1 MTHHSSGAE
10 RAARTASPESGRH
23 RRARL
28 RGLKTASVL
37 LAPVLIVAA
46 CSSGSGSSSGDTG
59 AAGQTSAAACAPTG
73 GKVSLQFWTWVPG
86 MDQVVAKWNA
96 ANPDIQVTVKN
107 TPAGNAGTYQN
118 MFNSLKAGTAP
129 DLGQVEY
136 DTLSSFRLQ
145 NGLKDIS
152 GCPGVADA
160 KSKFVDWSWAQAQI
174 GGPGVYALPQDTG
187 PMALFYRKDIVDAN
201 GISVPKTWDE
211 YAAAAAKLKAKGIYI
226 THFPQQDANW
236 FDGLLWQA
244 GAKIFD
250 TSGGQVKVSLT
261 DPKAKQVADYWQK
274 LIDGKL
280 VATNL
285 QGFSPDLYK
294 AWNDGKVASWI
305 SAAWGYSTIRDNAKA
320 TAGKWAVAPMP
331 QWTAGEKAA
340 GNWGGSTT
348 AVLAS
353 SKHPAEAAK
362 FALWLNSDQA
372 ALALANEKGGLYPAN
387 TAGLELPALSQG
399 VPFYGNQKIFDTFK
413 EASANVD
420 TNFTWGPIMTDT
432 NRFLSDGFTKALN
445 GQGTLNE
452 ALQSA
457 QTQTVSALKA
467 QGVPVAP

>member
-1 MTHHSSGAE
+1 MIHPRRGPSPAQQVTPSTPRG
-10 RAARTASPESGRH
+10 RRRVVRLAA
-23 RRARL
+23 
-28 RGLKTASVL
+28 L
-37 LAPVLIVAA
+37 LVAPAMLAAA
-46 CSSGSGSSSGDTG
+46 CSSSSGSDSGSTG
-59 AAGQTSAAACAPTG
+59 AGAGGQTSAAACAPTG

-86 MDQVVAKWNA
+86 MDAVVAKWNA
-96 ANPDIQVTVKN
+96 KNPDIQVAVKN

-145 NGLKDIS
+145 DGLKDIS
-152 GCPGVADA
+152 GCPGVSDA
-160 KSKFVDWSWAQAQI
+160 KANFVDWSWAQAQV
-174 GGPGVYALPQDTG
+174 GGPGVYAIPQDTG
-187 PMALFYRKDIVDAN
+187 PMALFYRKDIFEAN
-201 GISVPKTWDE
+201 GISVPTTWDE
-211 YAAAAAKLKAKGIYI
+211 YAAAAAKLKAKGIAI

-244 GAKIFD
+244 GAKLFD
-250 TSGGQVKVSLT
+250 TSGDQVKVSLT
-261 DPKAKQVADYWQK
+261 DAKAKQVADYWQK

-294 AWNDGKVASWI
+294 AWNEGKVATWI

-331 QWTAGEKAA
+331 QWSAGSKAA

-348 AVLAS
+348 AVLSS

-362 FALWLNSDQA
+362 FALWLNSDPE

-387 TAGLELPALSQG
+387 KAGLELPALTKG
-399 VPFYGNQKIFDTFK
+399 VDFYGGQKVFDVFK
-413 EASANVD
+413 EASGNVD

-445 GQGTLNE
+445 GQGTLGQT
-452 ALQSA
+452 LDSA
-457 QTQTVSALKA
+457 QTQTVSALKS
-467 QGVPVAP
+467 QGINVAP